1 MLNKFDVLKIFSLA
15 KIESLSV
22 CNVLMTFIFIPIQLL
37 LLYYQERRVVM
48 RIRNADLHTLMTF
61 INIINE
67 RNLNAIKY

>member
-37 LLYYQERRVVM
+37 PGKACSYENKECRSAYT
-48 RIRNADLHTLMTF
+48 DDFH
-61 INIINE
+61 
-67 RNLNAIKY
+67 KYNK

>member
-48 RIRNADLHTLMTF
+48 RIRNANLHTLMTF

>member
-1 MLNKFDVLKIFSLA
+1 MKIFSLA

-48 RIRNADLHTLMTF
+48 RIRNANLHTLMTF

-67 RNLNAIKY
+67 GNLNAIKY